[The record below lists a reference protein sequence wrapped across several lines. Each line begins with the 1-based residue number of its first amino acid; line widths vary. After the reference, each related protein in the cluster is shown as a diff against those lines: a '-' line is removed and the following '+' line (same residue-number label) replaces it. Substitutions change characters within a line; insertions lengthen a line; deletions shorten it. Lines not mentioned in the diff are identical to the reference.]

1 MLATIDLDHLDA
13 HQDQLP
19 TLAMVTMAAA
29 ATGDV
34 ERCGA
39 ARRLLE
45 PFGDH
50 FVFNGTA
57 CFGSAWHYVALAAT
71 AAGDHEDADRWFQVA
86 SSAHTELS
94 APALLALTKLEWA
107 KALLRRR
114 GPSDDIRARVLLED
128 VLTIAHGLRLAVL
141 EAESHRML
149 AGGIG

>member
-1 MLATIDLDHLDA
+1 
-13 HQDQLP
+13 
-19 TLAMVTMAAA
+19 MVTMAAA
-29 ATGDV
+29 AAGDA
-34 ERCGA
+34 ERCAA

-71 AAGDHEDADRWFQVA
+71 AAGDHEEADRWFQVA
-86 SSAHTELS
+86 SGAHTELS

-128 VLTIAHGLRLAVL
+128 TLTIAHGLRLSVL

-149 AGGIG
+149 AGGIR